1 MCRTRDRSG
10 SMIAQ
15 ERKTQGK
22 KSDQENAEQDMP
34 RFFEGFRR
42 GKIRIECQPVGRYL
56 FRKCGWYCGCNEQ
69 DDGR

>member
-1 MCRTRDRSG
+1 
-10 SMIAQ
+10 MIAQ

-42 GKIRIECQPVGRYL
+42 EKSGLNVNPSEDTCSKMRMVLRMQRTG
-56 FRKCGWYCGCNEQ
+56 
-69 DDGR
+69 